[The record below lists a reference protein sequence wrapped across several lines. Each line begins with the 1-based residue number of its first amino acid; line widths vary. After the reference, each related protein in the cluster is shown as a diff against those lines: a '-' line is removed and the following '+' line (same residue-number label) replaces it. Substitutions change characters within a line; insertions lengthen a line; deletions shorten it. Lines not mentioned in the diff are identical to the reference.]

1 MPASNVI
8 PPADSILIES
18 TAVPSETISK
28 SPSAFEPIV
37 KPESLNWI
45 TLAAF
50 KSIPV
55 SATWVIVTSWSS
67 PKLITAASAKNKSE
81 NSNDVV
87 PKAAPSE
94 ASGTNAVV
102 AVIVV
107 PCIVELPEIAP
118 VTVNVEPSK
127 VKFASPFN
135 PDPVPVTTLLFESFA
150 RESEAAHDRTP
161 EPSVVKCVPE
171 LPSAA
176 GNWYATLE
184 VVLAAALKPE

>member
-1 MPASNVI
+1 MYG
-8 PPADSILIES
+8 DL
-18 TAVPSETISK
+18 
-28 SPSAFEPIV
+28 SA
-37 KPESLNWI
+37 I

-55 SATWVIVTSWSS
+55 SATWVIVTSWSA

-81 NSNDVV
+81 NSNELV
-87 PKAAPSE
+87 PKAAPSA

-127 VKFASPFN
+127 VKFDSPFN
-135 PDPVPVTTLLFESFA
+135 PEPVPVITLLFESFA
-150 RESEAAHDRTP
+150 SVTEAAQDKAP

-176 GNWYATLE
+176 GK
-184 VVLAAALKPE
+184 V